1 MAQGFQTLQTEVRGG
16 VAVVTMARERVRN
29 AFNESMIEELDA
41 AFSELGSD
49 PGVRAIVLAARGPV
63 FCAGADLE
71 WMARMADFTPE
82 ENRRDALQ
90 LARMLRT
97 ICECPKPTL
106 ARVHGDAYGGG
117 LGLVAACDMAFA
129 ARGAFFCLSETRLG
143 LVPATI
149 GPCVVRAIGR
159 RNALRYFQTAERFDS
174 QEALRIGLVHVALP
188 AEQLDGYIAGVLDAL
203 SQTSLAATRE
213 AKRLVHDIAEQ
224 PLTDQL
230 LADTAERI
238 AAARSSD
245 DGREGVRA
253 FLQKRKPHW
262 QVRRSSALP
271 AKDDDEEM

>member
-1 MAQGFQTLQTEVRGG
+1 MTQDLKTLKTEVRDG

-49 PGVRAIVLAARGPV
+49 PGVRVIVLAARGPA

-71 WMARMADFTPE
+71 WMARMADFSPQ

-90 LARMLRT
+90 LARMLRA

-129 ARGAFFCLSETRLG
+129 ASGAAFCLSEARLG
-143 LVPATI
+143 LIQATI
-149 GPCVVRAIGR
+149 GPYVVRAIGR

-174 QEALRIGLVHVALP
+174 AEALRIGLVNGVFAL
-188 AEQLDGYIAGVLDAL
+188 EQLDAGIGQVLEAL
-203 SQTSLAATRE
+203 SQTSPQAARE
-213 AKRLVHDIAEQ
+213 AKRLVHDVAGQ
-224 PLTDQL
+224 PLTDDV

-238 AAARSSD
+238 AAARGSK
-245 DGREGVRA
+245 DGREGVQA
-253 FLQKRKPHW
+253 FLQKRKPRW
-262 QVRRSSALP
+262 QVSPPSAPP
-271 AKDDDEEM
+271 AGDDDEEM